1 MSSSLSP
8 LERLSS
14 RVNNISIIL
23 IGVLVV
29 LVSFFI
35 RTDIFETILEI
46 VGILGI
52 LAGLVITAAGI
63 YWFGDEKG
71 WWNMLR
77 EGDRAEPR
85 GRLIGSPALFLLVL
99 LLFTLPWMTIK
110 CEGEDV
116 VTVTAVE
123 MITLEETIVSTPA
136 GRDTLSPEVTDS
148 ALIYVAAVLAIAG
161 IVLLF
166 FPMHRDTKRYTRAV
180 LGALG
185 ALSLL
190 GFMAQMIWR
199 IHSGTEGLASVSME
213 YGFYLSVM
221 AFVAVIALQF
231 VPMSVPPDE
240 APEVSSDE

>member
-1 MSSSLSP
+1 MSGLSNFKD
-8 LERLSS
+8 RING
-14 RVNNISIIL
+14 RVSNIGIII
-23 IGVLVV
+23 IGVLVAT
-29 LVSFFI
+29 VSFFI
-35 RTDIFETILEI
+35 RTDIFETILDI

-52 LAGLVITAAGI
+52 LAGLVITAAGT

-71 WWNMLR
+71 WWDRLS

-116 VTVTAVE
+116 VTVTAVD
-123 MITLEETIVSTPA
+123 MITLEESIISTPG

-166 FPMHRDTKRYTRAV
+166 VPMHRDTKRRTRAA

-199 IHSGTEGLASVSME
+199 VHSETEGLASVSME
-213 YGFYLSVM
+213 YGFYLSLL
-221 AFVAVIALQF
+221 AFVAVTALQF
-231 VPMSVPPDE
+231 VPMSVTPDE
-240 APEVSSDE
+240 TSESSSDE

>member
-1 MSSSLSP
+1 MI
-8 LERLSS
+8 
-14 RVNNISIIL
+14 V
-23 IGVLVV
+23 IGVALI

-35 RTDIFETILEI
+35 RTDLFETILDI

-52 LAGLVITAAGI
+52 LVGLVITAAGI

-71 WWNMLR
+71 WWYRLR

-110 CEGEDV
+110 CEDGDV
-116 VTVTAVE
+116 VTVTAVD
-123 MITLEETIVSTPA
+123 MIVLEEAVISTPG
-136 GRDTLSPEVTDS
+136 GRDTLSPEVIDS
-148 ALIYVAAVLAIAG
+148 ALVYVAGVIAITG

-166 FPMHRDTKRYTRAV
+166 VPMHRDTKRYTRAA

-185 ALSLL
+185 ALSLF

-199 IHSGTEGLASVSME
+199 VHSGSEGLASVSME
-213 YGFYLSVM
+213 YGFYL
-221 AFVAVIALQF
+221 AVLVFLAAIVLQF
-231 VPMSVPPDE
+231 VPMSVPPSGDFE
-240 APEVSSDE
+240 ATEINE